1 MSTPIP
7 SPRTL
12 TADDANA
19 HDANAHDVNA
29 HDVNADDSTA
39 HNGTAQ
45 NAAAHDGSARDG
57 RGIGGAEV
65 ARGAVAGIAGRA
77 ADADRDGELP
87 AADLDELRAAGLLG
101 LLVPQRLGG
110 SGGGFADWADAARVL
125 AAASGAT
132 ALVLNMHTSVVGALA
147 RTPDEL
153 ARAMGAPESFFAAR
167 DRTLAGAAAGEFI
180 AVAMSERGAG
190 SRLSELRTHYRPEGD
205 GYRITGAKAFCSG
218 ASHAD
223 IFFVAARAGDPDAAC
238 PAGPATVSHFL
249 VPRGP
254 GVSVEPNWDSLGM
267 RGTGSH
273 DVRLD
278 VWVPADALVGGVAGL
293 SLLVAQV
300 MPQWLVASYAAVYA
314 GVGRAVFD
322 AGIAHARGRTGTG
335 LARGLAGLPAVRARF
350 GHADAALAAL
360 DAVVDECAHRVDAD
374 PGSPSTNQWVWRA
387 KLLAGRTAQDVA
399 ASIVEACGTAVT
411 RRGHPLERLYRDARC
426 GSLQPAT
433 SDVCADWLGTAALGD
448 DPEADAEVA
457 RW

>member
-1 MSTPIP
+1 VSPPTPTP
-7 SPRTL
+7 TPRT
-12 TADDANA
+12 AASGEA
-19 HDANAHDVNA
+19 VNA
-29 HDVNADDSTA
+29 
-39 HNGTAQ
+39 
-45 NAAAHDGSARDG
+45 ARL
-57 RGIGGAEV
+57 
-65 ARGAVAGIAGRA
+65 ARGVVDGLAARA

-87 AADLDELRAAGLLG
+87 AADLDDLRGAGLLG
-101 LLVPQRLGG
+101 LLVPTRFGG
-110 SGGGFADWADAARVL
+110 SGGGFADWVDAARVL
-125 AAASGAT
+125 AAGSGAT
-132 ALVLNMHTSVVGALA
+132 ALALNMHTSVVGALA
-147 RTPDEL
+147 RTPDDL
-153 ARAMGAPESFFAAR
+153 ARAIGAPESFFAAR
-167 DRTLAGAAAGEFI
+167 DQTLAAAAAGAFI

-190 SRLSELRTHYRPEGD
+190 SRLSELRTRYQPQGD
-205 GYRITGAKAFCSG
+205 GYRITGVKSFCSG

-223 IFFVAARAGDPDAAC
+223 VFFVAARTEEAGGESVPP
-238 PAGPATVSHFL
+238 PAATVSHFL

-254 GVSVEPNWDSLGM
+254 GVSVEPNWDTLGM

-322 AGIAHARGRTGTG
+322 AGIEHARGRVGTG

-350 GHADAALAAL
+350 GQADAALSAL
-360 DAVVDECAHRVDAD
+360 DAVVDECARRVDAD
-374 PGSPSTNQWVWRA
+374 PGSPSTNRWVWRA

-399 ASIVEACGTAVT
+399 ASIVEACGTSVT

-433 SDVCADWLGTAALGD
+433 SDVCADWLGLAALGG
-448 DPEADAEVA
+448 DPEADADVA

>member
-1 MSTPIP
+1 MTAPIP
-7 SPRTL
+7 TPRTL
-12 TADDANA
+12 TD
-19 HDANAHDVNA
+19 HGHEDVN
-29 HDVNADDSTA
+29 
-39 HNGTAQ
+39 
-45 NAAAHDGSARDG
+45 
-57 RGIGGAEV
+57 GAEL
-65 ARGAVAGIAGRA
+65 ARGAVDGIAARA

-87 AADLDELRAAGLLG
+87 AADLDELRDAGLLG
-101 LLVPQRLGG
+101 LLVPKRLGG

-125 AAASGAT
+125 AAGSGAT

-147 RTPDEL
+147 GTPDDL

-167 DRTLAGAAAGEFI
+167 DRTLADAAAGRFI

-190 SRLSELRTHYRPEGD
+190 SRLSELRTSYRAEGD

-223 IFFVAARAGDPDAAC
+223 VFFVAARAADPDPSA
-238 PAGPATVSHFL
+238 PATVSHFL
-249 VPRGP
+249 VPRGL
-254 GVSVEPNWDSLGM
+254 GVSVEPNWDTLGM

-273 DVRLD
+273 DVHLD

-314 GVGRAVFD
+314 GVGRAVFE
-322 AGIAHARGRTGTG
+322 AGITHARGRGGTG

-350 GHADAALAAL
+350 GQADASLAAL
-360 DAVVDECAHRVDAD
+360 DAVVDECARRVDAD

-433 SDVCADWLGTAALGD
+433 SDVCADWLGIAALGG
-448 DPEADAEVA
+448 DPEADADVA